1 MIQLQSL
8 DTLKDQLKM
17 QNYPHAFLEDS
28 AFSDGLDALTQSGLP
43 TPRNE
48 EWKYFPLNSVLK
60 SEYSIGTLINSEYT
74 PQGFQPYIS
83 NAIHIM
89 IVNGQYV
96 HNESLNSVKGLKIET
111 NQLPIANIDSDP
123 KSNPFPILN
132 ALMRK
137 DHVSLHIDAEYDS
150 TAPIHVLQIIEQ
162 TLDAPILASPTFSV
176 NIGKDAKAH
185 IIESYHLVNVN
196 QGLINTSF
204 SVKAES
210 QSELHHVIIQD
221 GLKDCVLLYNCESKL
236 KANAKVQD
244 HVIVHDSQSVR
255 NTITGKLTEEN
266 GLYNIYGIVSGD
278 QQSLIDNHTVVDHIA
293 PHCESN
299 ELFKHVLDD
308 ASTAVF
314 NGKIFVRLDA
324 QKTNAYQSNRTLL
337 LSPKATINTKP
348 QLEIFADDVKCS
360 HGATTGS
367 VDEESLYYL
376 QARGIPK
383 DAAMRLLTEAFI
395 GEVIQLI
402 DIEELRTY
410 FSGSILMNAGK

>member
-1 MIQLQSL
+1 MIQLQFL
-8 DTLKDQLKM
+8 DTLQDQLKK
-17 QNYPHAFLEDS
+17 QNYPQTFLEDP
-28 AFSDGLDALTQSGLP
+28 AFFSGLNALTQTGLP

-48 EWKYFPLNSVLK
+48 EWKYFPLNSILDK
-60 SEYSIGTLINSEYT
+60 EYSLGVVINSEYL
-74 PQGFQPYIS
+74 PDDFQPNIS
-83 NAIHIM
+83 NAIHIL

-96 HNESLNSVKGLKIET
+96 RNESSSSVKGLNIEI
-111 NQLPIANIDSDP
+111 NHVPIANIDSDP
-123 KSNPFPILN
+123 KANPFPVLN

-137 DHVSLHIDAEYDS
+137 DHVILHIDADFDA
-150 TAPIHVLQIIEQ
+150 TTPIHVLQIIEQ
-162 TLDAPILASPTFSV
+162 AHDTPILASPTISV
-176 NIGKDAKAH
+176 NIEKNAKAH

-221 GLKDCVLLYNCESKL
+221 GLKDCLLLYNCESKI

-244 HVIVHDSQSVR
+244 HVIVHDSKSVR

-376 QARGIPK
+376 QSRGIPK
-383 DAAMRLLTEAFI
+383 EVGMRLLTEAFI

-410 FSGSILMNAGK
+410 LSGSILMNEGN